1 VSYCHDCGCAPCR
14 CWEDFVETCEVC
26 ELATSGVP
34 PHKVN
39 AVKWCECGDGS
50 SGRED
55 AGLELS
61 LFGDC

>member
-1 VSYCHDCGCAPCR
+1 M
-14 CWEDFVETCEVC
+14 C